1 MYKKSPV
8 RSPLR
13 DVLKTKC
20 HERMKANRDN
30 VVGRLRNIQVEG
42 REMVEQEIRDMVR
55 DEAAAWRGGRKCLS
69 FGYSSEDIEDA
80 LKDVEDIENEL
91 LAEIYGIDF
100 NYEDDLLGLQTRVVC
115 PMCQEDRLEDRQAS
129 GMIRCKGRRCGMA
142 LVCVGGLDM
151 FQGDLDL
158 VVEKHGEH
166 CGEVLQFEKGENCLL
181 AVCYTCDFCH
191 TLGGF

>member
-1 MYKKSPV
+1 M
-8 RSPLR
+8 
-13 DVLKTKC
+13 
-20 HERMKANRDN
+20 
-30 VVGRLRNIQVEG
+30 
-42 REMVEQEIRDMVR
+42 
-55 DEAAAWRGGRKCLS
+55 S

-80 LKDVEDIENEL
+80 LKDVEEIENEL

-100 NYEDDLLGLQTRVVC
+100 NYEDDLLGLQKNVVC

-129 GMIRCKGRRCGMA
+129 GMIRCRGKKCGMA

-158 VVEKHGEH
+158 VVEKHGEN
-166 CGEVLQFEKGENCLL
+166 CEVLLQFEKGDNCLL
-181 AVCYTCDFCH
+181 AICYNCDFCH